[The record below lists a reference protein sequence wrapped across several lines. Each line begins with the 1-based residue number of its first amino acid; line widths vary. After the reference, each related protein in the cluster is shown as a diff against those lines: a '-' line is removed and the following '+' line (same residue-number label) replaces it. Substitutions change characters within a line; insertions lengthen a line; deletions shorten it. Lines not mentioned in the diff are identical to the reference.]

1 MTWIEALLV
10 IIVIALIAFIIYYY
24 LRGSSGKVSITK
36 PMESRVDEYL
46 DRRFELMIDEWSLIN
61 RPKLQS
67 FLEHEDKTLAKDEA
81 RVSVLKDF
89 REQMSE
95 NLGKLEDRLNALE
108 KQIGP
113 K

>member
-1 MTWIEALLV
+1 MTWLEALLV
-10 IIVIALIAFIIYYY
+10 IIIIGLIAFLIYYY
-24 LRGSSGKVSITK
+24 MKGSSGSVAITK

-67 FLEHEDKTLAKDEA
+67 FLEHEDQTLAKDEA
-81 RVSVLKDF
+81 RVAALKDF
-89 REQMSE
+89 RGQMSE

>member
-1 MTWIEALLV
+1 MTWVEALLV
-10 IIVIALIAFIIYYY
+10 IIIIGLIAFLIYYY
-24 LRGSSGKVSITK
+24 FRGSSGKVAITK

-61 RPKLQS
+61 RSKLQS
-67 FLEHEDKTLAKDEA
+67 FLEHEDQTLAKDEA
-81 RVSVLKDF
+81 RVSALKDF

-108 KQIGP
+108 KQIEP